1 MVHQNGPMTTSSG
14 SAPGPD
20 AGTGDRAGLA
30 ARYTSAWELV
40 PDGRARDDDGALVL
54 PVRTRAGEPAVLRL
68 SPPRSGAEHEHLALR
83 LWGGRGAVRLLRA
96 EPADRALL
104 LERTADHDL
113 HELPVLEA
121 CRVLGE
127 LTRTLA
133 RPPRPPFPRLSG
145 IARRWQE
152 ELSGATGLDAR
163 FPRRFRLQAVK
174 SLERLRRDEL
184 DVALVHRDLHYG
196 AVRASGR
203 APWLAV
209 RADAVVGTPEFALV
223 PALWHRTEET
233 GRGGALAVSLADRME
248 ALVLGAGADGERL
261 RAWAL
266 VRFAVAARDEAA
278 HPTGA
283 PHRELSRLVQLC
295 KAVQRGA

>member
-1 MVHQNGPMTTSSG
+1 MTTSSG

-20 AGTGDRAGLA
+20 AAAGDRSGLA

-40 PDGRARDDDGALVL
+40 PDGRARDDGGALIL

-113 HELPVLEA
+113 HALPVLEA

-127 LTRTLA
+127 LTRALA
-133 RPPRPPFPRLSG
+133 RPPRPPFPRLSAA
-145 IARRWQE
+145 ARRWRE
-152 ELSGATGLDAR
+152 DLAGATELDAR

-174 SLERLRRDEL
+174 NLERLLRGEL
-184 DVALVHRDLHYG
+184 DTALVHQDLHHG
-196 AVRASGR
+196 AVRAAQRS
-203 APWLAV
+203 PWLATG
-209 RADAVVGTPEFALV
+209 ADPVLGTPEFALV
-223 PALWHRTEET
+223 PALWRRTEQA
-233 GRGGALAVSLADRME
+233 GQGGALAAALEDRIE
-248 ALVLGAGADGERL
+248 ALSIAAGADPERL

-266 VRFAVAARDEAA
+266 VRFAVAARAGTTR
-278 HPTGA
+278 PTGA
-283 PHRELSRLVQLC
+283 PHGELSRLVQLC

>member
-1 MVHQNGPMTTSSG
+1 MTTSSER
-14 SAPGPD
+14 APGADGRPP
-20 AGTGDRAGLA
+20 GVPAGLA
-30 ARYTSAWELV
+30 DRCTTAWELV

-104 LERTADHDL
+104 LERTAERDL
-113 HELPVLEA
+113 RGLPVLEA

-133 RPPRPPFPRLSG
+133 RPPRPPFPLLS
-145 IARRWQE
+145 AAAQQWRE
-152 ELSGATGLDAR
+152 DLAGATELDAR

-174 SLERLRRDEL
+174 NLERLLRGEL
-184 DVALVHRDLHYG
+184 DTALVHQDLHYG

-209 RADAVVGTPEFALV
+209 GADAVVGTPEFALV
-223 PALWHRTEET
+223 PALWHRTEEA
-233 GRGGALAVSLADRME
+233 GRGGALATALADRME
-248 ALVLGAGADGERL
+248 ALALGAGADAERL

-266 VRFAVAARDEAA
+266 VRSAVAARDEVAD
-278 HPTGA
+278 PTGA
-283 PHRELSRLVQLC
+283 PHREVSRLVQLC
-295 KAVQRGA
+295 KAVQKGA